1 MNLTEVIN
9 NYKNISG
16 IYCITSPSGKTYIGS
31 AIDLYKRMHS
41 YKSLNCKSQTY
52 IYNSLVK
59 YGIENHN
66 FEVICLCD
74 KEELIKKEQM
84 FIDFFRPD
92 LNICKVAGSTR
103 GRKHTDE
110 TKKKLSS
117 IFKGRKLPPRTD
129 EHKRNISLARKGKGR
144 PHSEESKAKIAE
156 SNRRRK
162 LSEESK
168 QKISDSLKKYFK
180 EKQ

>member
-1 MNLTEVIN
+1 
-9 NYKNISG
+9 
-16 IYCITSPSGKTYIGS
+16 
-31 AIDLYKRMHS
+31 MHS

-52 IYNSLVK
+52 IYNSLKK

-74 KEELIKKEQM
+74 KEDLIKKEQM
-84 FIDFFRPD
+84 FIDFFKPD
-92 LNICKVAGSTR
+92 LNICKTAGSTL
-103 GRKHTDE
+103 GRKASDE
-110 TKKKLSS
+110 TKKKLS
-117 IFKGRKLPPRTD
+117 IAAKGKKLPPRS
-129 EHKRNISLARKGKGR
+129 EEYKQKMSEAKKGKGH

-156 SNRRRK
+156 ANRRRK

-180 EKQ
+180 ENS